1 MSSPLLIEFPETL
14 PVSGKREEIMAAI
27 AAHQVVIVCGETGS
41 GKTTQLPKIALAMG
55 RGLCNYPKTLPDGRP
70 APRGKLIGHTQPRR
84 IAASSVAKRIAEEL
98 KTPLGEVVGFKVRFQ
113 DRLSRDASVKLMTDG
128 ILLAETQTDPLLK
141 AYDTIIID
149 EAHERSLNID
159 FLLGYLRQ
167 ILPRRPDLKIIV
179 TSATIDAQRFADH
192 FASRPAQGRPK
203 PGDTPPGGSDD
214 AQRGAWGQQLVP
226 APVIMVS
233 GRMFPV
239 EQRYRPFEESRE
251 YDLNNAI
258 ADGVDELWRDPH
270 NAGDILI
277 FLPGEREI
285 REAADHLRTHLSH
298 QPLFRSAEVLPLFAR
313 LSPAEQDRIF
323 DGHTGRRIVLATNVA
338 ETSLTVP
345 GTRYVIDAGTARVK
359 RYSFRSKVEQLLVEP
374 ISQSSANQRAGRC
387 GRVANGICI
396 RLYDQKDFDGRPRFT
411 DPEIL
416 RSSLA
421 GVILRMKSLH
431 LGIVEDFP
439 FLERPSGR
447 AIADGYQLLS
457 ELGAVDDANELTPLG
472 MELSRLPL
480 DPRVGRML
488 LEARSREALDEA
500 LVIASALSVQDVR
513 DRPMDMQQQADQA
526 HAKFDDEKSEFS
538 GYLKL
543 WKWIHDA
550 RGGEPYSTQGV
561 GVVGRSA
568 QVKGGGRRPGDT
580 EQSAQ
585 PPQLPAQTTTHK
597 LSNRQY
603 EQLLRQNFVNIR
615 RVREWKDTHSQL
627 HTVVAEHK
635 WRLNTQPAS
644 YEQLHLSM
652 LAGLLGNIGCKLE
665 EGQNG
670 EYLGARSIKFFA
682 HPGAHLVKK
691 PGKWIV
697 AAELVETT
705 RLFGRGIAA
714 IEPQWLEQVGGHLLK
729 KQLLDPHWEKKAA
742 EVVALERATL
752 YGIVVYSGR
761 RVNYGRVD
769 MVGAREIFI
778 REALVGKEWETTLP
792 FLAANQKLIKQ
803 VEDLEHKARR
813 QDVLVDDELI
823 YAFYDQQ
830 LPADVCS
837 GYSFERWY
845 REESKKP
852 QYNVG
857 GWAAEGSAPCP
868 PPALRTPPLPA
879 QNPLQPSLQDRVSPP
894 RLRESTLLRLTREEL
909 MRHEAAGITTA
920 SFPKTI
926 RLGGVDCAATY
937 LHEPGDAKDG
947 LTVTV
952 PLFVLNQVN
961 EERCEWLV
969 PGMLKEK
976 VQALL
981 KTLHQ
986 RPRSRLVPLPDTATK
1001 FAEALNAAEKFGS
1014 GGLVDAVLRLVRDA
1028 TALDIARAD
1037 IKVDMLTPHYFM
1049 NFRVVDEHGRQLGQG
1064 RSLSALKAEWGKQAR
1079 GAFQALANL
1088 KLGQGSQNNGSNSAL
1103 APVDSA
1109 QAAIKSI
1116 ANSGRSG
1123 VASGGGENL
1132 ASNRALAPVGIAQ
1145 AAPKSGANATPASA
1159 AKPALQDQRH
1169 TAWTFGELPELLEIR
1184 KGGQTLI
1191 GFPALIDGGDAVM
1204 VEVFDEPEM
1213 AAAKHRAGLRRL
1225 FALQIKDA
1233 LKYLEKNI
1241 PDLQK
1246 MAVTFMQVGKLESGK
1261 DSGGSSGTGG
1271 TIEELREQIIA
1282 VALDRAF
1289 LLDPLPTDEFAFKRR
1304 VDEGRGRL
1312 TLIATEVARL
1322 AATILLE
1329 YSVAAR
1335 KIKDIKNAPDASADA
1350 AQQLIRLMPKRFL
1363 LQTPWTA
1370 LQHYARYQKA
1380 ITARLEKYRAD
1391 PARDAARL
1399 TELRPLE
1406 QRYWRLVAERKGVS
1420 DDRMV
1425 EFRWLLEELRVS
1437 FFAQE
1442 LRTPQPVSVKRL
1454 EKAWGQL
1461 G

>member
-1 MSSPLLIEFPETL
+1 MTAPPLKIEFPESL
-14 PVSGKREEIMAAI
+14 PVSARREEIMAAL
-27 AAHQVVIVCGETGS
+27 AAHQVIIVCGETGS
-41 GKTTQLPKIALAMG
+41 GKTTQLPKIALALG

-98 KTPLGEVVGFKVRFQ
+98 NTTPGDVVGYKVRFQ
-113 DRLSRDASVKLMTDG
+113 DRLGRDASVKLMTDG

-159 FLLGYLRQ
+159 FLLGYLKQ
-167 ILPRRPDLKIIV
+167 ILPRRPDLKVIV
-179 TSATIDAQRFADH
+179 TSATIDAERFAEH
-192 FASRPAQGRPK
+192 FSSRK
-203 PGDTPPGGSDD
+203 GS
-214 AQRGAWGQQLVP
+214 
-226 APVIMVS
+226 APIIMVS

-239 EQRYRPFEESRE
+239 EQRYRPFEEARD

-258 ADGVDELWRDPH
+258 ADAVDELWRDAH
-270 NAGDILI
+270 HSGDILV

-285 REAADHLRTHLSH
+285 REAADHLRGHLSH
-298 QPLFRSAEVLPLFAR
+298 QPLFRNAEVLPLFAR
-313 LSPAEQDRIF
+313 LSQAEQDRIF
-323 DGHTGRRIVLATNVA
+323 DGHSGRRIVLATNVA

-345 GTRYVIDAGTARVK
+345 GIRYVIDAGTARMK

-396 RLYDQKDFDGRPRFT
+396 RLYDEKDFNSRPKFT

-431 LGIVEDFP
+431 LGVVEDFP
-439 FLERPSGR
+439 FIEKPSGR
-447 AIADGYQLLS
+447 AIADGYQLLN
-457 ELGAVDDANELTPLG
+457 ELGAVDDANELTATG
-472 MELSRLPL
+472 QELAKLPL
-480 DPRVGRML
+480 DPRVGRMI
-488 LEARSREALDEA
+488 LEARTREALDEV

-513 DRPMDMQQQADQA
+513 DRPMEAQQQADQA

-543 WKWIHDA
+543 WKWLDA
-550 RGGEPYSTQGV
+550 
-561 GVVGRSA
+561 A
-568 QVKGGGRRPGDT
+568 KGGQQINSHP
-580 EQSAQ
+580 S
-585 PPQLPAQTTTHK
+585 HK

-603 EQLLRQNFVNIR
+603 EQLLRQNFISMR
-615 RVREWKDTHSQL
+615 RVREWRDIHSQL

-635 WRLNTQPAS
+635 WRLNTLPAS

-652 LAGLLGNIGCKLE
+652 LAGLLGNIGYKLE
-665 EGQNG
+665 TEGGGGG
-670 EYLGARSIKFFA
+670 EYLGARGIKFYP

-691 PGKWIV
+691 PGRWIV

-729 KQLLDPHWEKKAA
+729 KQLLDPHWEKKSA
-742 EVVALERATL
+742 EVNALERATL
-752 YGIVVYSGR
+752 YGIVVYSSR

-769 MVGAREIFI
+769 LVGAREIFI
-778 REALVGKEWETTLP
+778 REALVNGQWDCKWP
-792 FLAANQKLIKQ
+792 FLAANHKLIGQ

-813 QDVLVDDELI
+813 QDVLIDDELI

-837 GYSFERWY
+837 GYSFDAWY
-845 REESKKP
+845 RDACKKP
-852 QYNVG
+852 EVLMPMPERG
-857 GWAAEGSAPCP
+857 AA
-868 PPALRTPPLPA
+868 PAG
-879 QNPLQPSLQDRVSPP
+879 NSK
-894 RLRESTLLRLTREEL
+894 LLLLTREEL
-909 MRHEAAGITTA
+909 MRHEAAGITTQ
-920 SFPKTI
+920 SFPKTV

-937 LHEPGDAKDG
+937 LHEPGDARDG

-969 PGMLKEK
+969 PGMLKDK
-976 VQALL
+976 IQALL

-986 RPRSRLVPLPDTATK
+986 RPRSRLVPLPESARK
-1001 FAEALNAAEKFGS
+1001 MAETLNAPELFGH
-1014 GGLVDAVLRLVRDA
+1014 GALLNAVLKLVRAA
-1028 TALDIARAD
+1028 TAVDVVRAD
-1037 IKVDMLTPHYFM
+1037 IKVDMLSPHFFM
-1049 NFRVVDEHGRQLGQG
+1049 NFRVVDEHGRQLGAG
-1064 RSLSALKAEWGKQAR
+1064 RNLGALKAELGAKAR
-1079 GAFQALANL
+1079 GAFQALAGL
-1088 KLGQGSQNNGSNSAL
+1088 KLGQGAGGPPPQTPTAHADSRSTE
-1103 APVDSA
+1103 VDPTN
-1109 QAAIKSI
+1109 AIKSQ
-1116 ANSGRSG
+1116 ARDSGNPGLR
-1123 VASGGGENL
+1123 
-1132 ASNRALAPVGIAQ
+1132 VGAR
-1145 AAPKSGANATPASA
+1145 ND
-1159 AKPALQDQRH
+1159 KPGNGQLTSQRY
-1169 TAWTFGELPELLEIR
+1169 TAWTFGELPELLEIQ

-1191 GFPALIDGGDAVM
+1191 GYPGLIDAGDAVTL
-1204 VEVFDEPEM
+1204 EVFDEPDV

-1225 FALQIKDA
+1225 FALQIRDA
-1233 LKYLEKNI
+1233 LKYLEKNV

-1246 MAVTFMQVGKLESGK
+1246 MAVSYMQVGKNPDGSG
-1261 DSGGSSGTGG
+1261 SGGTL
-1271 TIEELREQIIA
+1271 EELREQIIQ

-1289 LLDPLPTDEFAFKRR
+1289 LLDPLPTDEFAFKKRI
-1304 VDEGRGRL
+1304 DEGRGRL

-1322 AATILLE
+1322 AAAILAE
-1329 YSVAAR
+1329 YALAAR
-1335 KIKDIKNAPDASADA
+1335 KIKDTKNAPQATQDA
-1350 AQQLIRLMPKRFL
+1350 AQQLVRLMPRRFL
-1363 LQTPWTA
+1363 SVTPWVNLHHFT
-1370 LQHYARYQKA
+1370 RYLKA
-1380 ITARLEKYRAD
+1380 ITARLDKYRAD

-1399 TELRPLE
+1399 KELQPLE
-1406 QRYWRLVAERKGVS
+1406 QRYARLLTERKGVV
-1420 DDRMV
+1420 DERLQ

-1454 EKAWGQL
+1454 EKAWAQL
-1461 G
+1461 V

>member
-1 MSSPLLIEFPETL
+1 MSEPLKIDFPESL
-14 PVSGKREEIMAAI
+14 PVSARRAEIMAALQ
-27 AAHQVVIVCGETGS
+27 AHQVIIVCGETGS

-98 KTPLGEVVGFKVRFQ
+98 NTTPGDVVGFKVRFQ
-113 DRLSRDASVKLMTDG
+113 DRLGRDASVKLMTDG

-159 FLLGYLRQ
+159 FLLGYLKQ
-167 ILPRRPDLKIIV
+167 ILPRRPDLKVVV

-192 FASRPAQGRPK
+192 FASRNG
-203 PGDTPPGGSDD
+203 
-214 AQRGAWGQQLVP
+214 P
-226 APVIMVS
+226 APIIMVS

-239 EQRYRPFEESRE
+239 EQRYRPFEEARD
-251 YDLNNAI
+251 YDLNHAI
-258 ADGVDELWRDPH
+258 ADAVDELWRDVH
-270 NAGDILI
+270 NSGDILV

-285 REAADHLRTHLSH
+285 REAADHLRGHLSH
-298 QPLFRSAEVLPLFAR
+298 SAVFRGAEVLPLFAR
-313 LSPAEQDRIF
+313 LSQAEQDRIF
-323 DGHTGRRIVLATNVA
+323 DSHGGRRIVLATNVA

-345 GTRYVIDAGTARVK
+345 GIRYVIDAGTARMK

-374 ISQSSANQRAGRC
+374 VSQSSANQRAGRC

-396 RLYDQKDFDGRPRFT
+396 RLYDEKDFVGRPKFT

-431 LGIVEDFP
+431 LGQVDEFP
-439 FLERPSGR
+439 FLEAPSGR
-447 AIADGYQLLS
+447 AIADGYQLLN
-457 ELGAVDDANELTPLG
+457 ELGAVDDANELTAMG
-472 MELSRLPL
+472 GELARLPL
-480 DPRVGRML
+480 DPRVGRMI
-488 LEARSREALDEA
+488 LEARSRQALDEV

-513 DRPMDMQQQADQA
+513 DRPMEAQQQADQA

-543 WKWIHDA
+543 WKWINDA
-550 RGGEPYSTQGV
+550 RGGSPASAPGV
-561 GVVGRSA
+561 GAVGGSA
-568 QVKGGGRRPGDT
+568 QVKAEAAKRAGDT
-580 EQSAQ
+580 EQNARL
-585 PPQLPAQTTTHK
+585 PQLPARTATHK
-597 LSNRQY
+597 LTNRQY
-603 EQLLRQNFVNIR
+603 EQLLRQNFVSMR
-615 RVREWKDTHSQL
+615 RVREWRDIYSQL

-635 WRLNTQPAS
+635 WRINTTPAS

-665 EGQNG
+665 TEGSGG
-670 EYLGARSIKFFA
+670 EYLGARAIKFYP

-691 PGKWIV
+691 PGRWIV

-714 IEPQWLEQVGGHLLK
+714 IEPQWLEQVGAHLLK
-729 KQLLDPHWEKKAA
+729 KQLLDPHWEKKVA
-742 EVVALERATL
+742 EVNALERATL
-752 YGIVVYSGR
+752 YGIVIYSGR
-761 RVNYGRVD
+761 RVNYSRVD
-769 MVGAREIFI
+769 LPGAREIFI
-778 REALVGKEWETTLP
+778 REALVGGQWETKLP
-792 FLAANQKLIKQ
+792 FLAANHKLITQ

-837 GYSFERWY
+837 GFTFEAWY
-845 REESKKP
+845 RD
-852 QYNVG
+852 
-857 GWAAEGSAPCP
+857 AAKI
-868 PPALRTPPLPA
+868 
-879 QNPLQPSLQDRVSPP
+879 NPK
-894 RLRESTLLRLTREEL
+894 LLLLTKEEL
-909 MRHEAAGITTA
+909 MRHEAAGITTQ

-937 LHEPGDAKDG
+937 LHEPGDPKDG
-947 LTVTV
+947 LTATV
-952 PLFVLNQVN
+952 PIFVLNQVN

-969 PGMLKEK
+969 PGMLKDK
-976 VQALL
+976 IQALI

-986 RPRSRLVPLPDTATK
+986 RPRSRLVPLPESASK
-1001 FAEALNAAEKFGS
+1001 MAAQLNEPALFGH
-1014 GGLVDAVLRLVRDA
+1014 GALIEAVLKLVRLA
-1028 TALDIARAD
+1028 TTVDVVRAD
-1037 IKVDMLTPHYFM
+1037 IKVDMLPPHFFM

-1064 RSLSALKAEWGKQAR
+1064 RNLGALKAELGAQAR
-1079 GAFQALANL
+1079 GAFQALAGL
-1088 KLGQGSQNNGSNSAL
+1088 KMAKTGAASSEFKPNQ
-1103 APVDSA
+1103 PVVQVQPA
-1109 QAAIKSI
+1109 QVAIKSI
-1116 ANSGRSG
+1116 VNQSPAKTNPAG
-1123 VASGGGENL
+1123 V
-1132 ASNRALAPVGIAQ
+1132 
-1145 AAPKSGANATPASA
+1145 K
-1159 AKPALQDQRH
+1159 H
-1169 TAWTFGELPELLEIR
+1169 TAWTFGELPELLEIQ

-1191 GFPALIDGGDAVM
+1191 GYPALLDAGDAVSI
-1204 VEVFDEPEM
+1204 EVFDEPEV

-1233 LKYLEKNI
+1233 LKYLEKNV

-1246 MAVTFMQVGKLESGK
+1246 MAVTYMQVGKNPDG
-1261 DSGGSSGTGG
+1261 SGTGG
-1271 TIEELREQIIA
+1271 TLEELREQIIS

-1289 LLDPLPTDEFAFKRR
+1289 LLDPLPTDEFAFKKR

-1312 TLIATEVARL
+1312 TLICTEVARL
-1322 AATILLE
+1322 SASILAEYAT
-1329 YSVAAR
+1329 AAR
-1335 KIKDIKNAPDASADA
+1335 KIKDSKNAPEATADA
-1350 AQQLIRLMPKRFL
+1350 GQQLSRLMPKKFL
-1363 LQTPWTA
+1363 SLTPWGS
-1370 LQHYARYQKA
+1370 LQHFVRYQKA

-1391 PARDAARL
+1391 PTRDSARL
-1399 TELRPLE
+1399 KELQPLE
-1406 QRYWRLVAERKGVS
+1406 QRYWRLVAERKGVV
-1420 DDRMV
+1420 DERLQ
-1425 EFRWLLEELRVS
+1425 EFRWLLEDLRVS

-1454 EKAWGQL
+1454 EKAWAQL